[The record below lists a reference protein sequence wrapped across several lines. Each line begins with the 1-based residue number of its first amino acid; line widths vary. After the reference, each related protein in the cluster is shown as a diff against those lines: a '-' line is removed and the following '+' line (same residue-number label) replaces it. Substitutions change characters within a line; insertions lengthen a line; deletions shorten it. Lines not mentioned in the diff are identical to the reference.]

1 MEQQPK
7 DSSEESP
14 ESNNNDAKWFPEGDI
29 SADKKAEETPIE
41 GWRKY
46 VGFGTITMSLLVMYS
61 ISQKAVIATIVYILG
76 ALILMPYIARATLK
90 DGTKAG
96 CGMRFTVWLVFFMI
110 GLIVMPPSQSPETP
124 ASEGNKETTSTP
136 APVKTEKPAPTPKPT
151 STPTPTPKPTQAR
164 SKEQLLQGFQE
175 NINEAKLAEF
185 VESYSIDK
193 QDPDKIN
200 VVVTNAVYSV
210 EKEIRQQFAQKLWQ
224 MWADVCYFNVKDID
238 SCRIQIKDIMGN
250 TIAQSSV
257 LGGSLVKL
265 KK

>member
-1 MEQQPK
+1 MSEEPK
-7 DSSEESP
+7 DISNSSP
-14 ESNNNDAKWFPEGDI
+14 EEQPETLEKVNI
-29 SADKKAEETPIE
+29 VPLE

-46 VGFGTITMSLLVMYS
+46 IDLGTATMLLLAIYGL
-61 ISQKAVIATIVYILG
+61 SQKGILAPIIFAIGAYMLVPVLVRVPDKNGEVLSRGIRLSMWMIFFVIGVLFLPKDKTQQATQPVQ
-76 ALILMPYIARATLK
+76 TQN
-90 DGTKAG
+90 
-96 CGMRFTVWLVFFMI
+96 
-110 GLIVMPPSQSPETP
+110 S
-124 ASEGNKETTSTP
+124 TSTAIP
-136 APVKTEKPAPTPKPT
+136 PKPT
-151 STPTPTPKPTQAR
+151 STPVPTPAPTQTPTPTPTPTPKPTPAR

-175 NINEAKLAEF
+175 NISEAKLAEF

-210 EKEIRQQFAQKLWQ
+210 EKEIRQQFSQKLWQ

-238 SCRIQIKDIMGN
+238 SCRIQIKDITGN